1 MLPISMAGVG
11 EKNIIAKITGKD
23 EVRQHL
29 AELGFVVGEEITV
42 LAKSGGNMI
51 ISIKDG
57 RVGIDKSMSTRILI

>member
-1 MLPISMAGVG
+1 MFPISMANVG
-11 EKNIIAKITGKD
+11 EKNIISKITGKD

-42 LAKSGGNMI
+42 LAKTGGNMI

-57 RVGIDKSMSTRILI
+57 RVGIDKSMTTRIMV